1 MQTHTNI
8 KYKYLSAK
16 TQIAGRQWQS
26 EWTIGSGG
34 LVWSEQELLS
44 VFLGVVGWVPS
55 PTFCPPINIHIIIVV
70 MMVKTMMAL
79 FVSSARKH
87 STDHSQHIFQT
98 NLFSTSSTFLESI
111 SNTSMGTKLAS
122 HLKPFLQFNRAEMH
136 FELVHQGHLV

>member
-1 MQTHTNI
+1 MDNRERGTGLIRTGAAVS
-8 KYKYLSAK
+8 LF
-16 TQIAGRQWQS
+16 
-26 EWTIGSGG
+26 GSGG
-34 LVWSEQELLS
+34 LGAQSHILPTQ
-44 VFLGVVGWVPS
+44 WVAS
-55 PTFCPPINIHIIIVV
+55 TNIHIIILV

-87 STDHSQHIFQT
+87 SADHSQHIFQT

-122 HLKPFLQFNRAEMH
+122 HLKPFLEINRAEMH